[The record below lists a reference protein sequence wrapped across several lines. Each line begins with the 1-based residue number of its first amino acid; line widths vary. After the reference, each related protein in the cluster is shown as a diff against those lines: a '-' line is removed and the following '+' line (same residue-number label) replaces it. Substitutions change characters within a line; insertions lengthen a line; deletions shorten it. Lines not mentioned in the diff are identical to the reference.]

1 MGEKEQIEKAMKANL
16 AKVPV
21 HLWNDQIAS
30 YLGWELG
37 EVAGMALDVLRVLML
52 QGWKWRVTVGFCT

>member
-1 MGEKEQIEKAMKANL
+1 MKANL

-21 HLWNDQIAS
+21 HLWTDQIAS